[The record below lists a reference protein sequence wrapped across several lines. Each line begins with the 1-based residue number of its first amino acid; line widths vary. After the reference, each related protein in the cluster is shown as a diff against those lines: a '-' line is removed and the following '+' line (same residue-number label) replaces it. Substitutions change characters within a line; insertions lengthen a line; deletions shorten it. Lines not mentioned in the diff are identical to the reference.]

1 MWSDSVLLDPP
12 PPATGPAVS
21 GRTHEEPLGAGLSA
35 NILSGKGPLAA
46 FLRENPLHA
55 VFQPIIKL
63 DGGQTHAHEAL
74 VRGPA
79 GSPFEFPDT
88 LFNAAQREGLTAD
101 LERLCMATA
110 LRCWSRQQ
118 QAGRLFVNVSAQVLI
133 AIWQE
138 RGREALASYLIN
150 LGLMPRMLVLEI
162 TEHERVADMDELA
175 AVVAEVHAAGI
186 SLALD
191 DFGDGRSSLRL
202 WSQLKPEIVKTDKYF
217 TKDVS
222 SNADK
227 LKTLQALQQIA
238 AVFNTEL
245 VAEGVETL
253 DDLRVLRDLG
263 IHYGQGYLLGRPNIS
278 GEHRLAPEAL
288 DALMDRRV
296 AVFPELS
303 RRIYGGQLRSVAV
316 QKAPTVTAQTTI
328 DETAKLFLA
337 HPELH
342 AMALLEGERPIG
354 ILNRQLFMNEY
365 AKPYYREVWG
375 RKSCLAHANLEP
387 RVIEREHD
395 VDQLIGILTSQD
407 QRYLNDGFIVTENGR
422 YTGLGSGDQLVR
434 SVTETRIEA
443 ARHANPLTFLPGNI
457 PLTQHIERLLK
468 SGAHFV
474 ACYAD
479 LNHFKPFN
487 DRYGYW
493 RGDEMLRLL
502 SRTAVE
508 HCDQRRDFVGHV
520 GGDDFVILFQSDD
533 WRERCER
540 MVAGFNELARQLFDD
555 EAQTAGGFHAED
567 RYGATR
573 FFPLTTLSIGA
584 VRVEGLRPRSAEQI
598 ASQAARVKHVAKS
611 TGSGLVVRNAGTAA

>member
-1 MWSDSVLLDPP
+1 
-12 PPATGPAVS
+12 
-21 GRTHEEPLGAGLSA
+21 
-35 NILSGKGPLAA
+35 
-46 FLRENPLHA
+46 
-55 VFQPIIKL
+55 
-63 DGGQTHAHEAL
+63 
-74 VRGPA
+74 
-79 GSPFEFPDT
+79 
-88 LFNAAQREGLTAD
+88 
-101 LERLCMATA
+101 
-110 LRCWSRQQ
+110 
-118 QAGRLFVNVSAQVLI
+118 
-133 AIWQE
+133 
-138 RGREALASYLIN
+138 
-150 LGLMPRMLVLEI
+150 
-162 TEHERVADMDELA
+162 
-175 AVVAEVHAAGI
+175 
-186 SLALD
+186 
-191 DFGDGRSSLRL
+191 
-202 WSQLKPEIVKTDKYF
+202 VKTDKYF

-227 LKTLQALQQIA
+227 LKTLQALLQIA

-263 IHYGQGYLLGRPNIS
+263 ITYGQGYLLGRPNPT
-278 GEHRLAPEAL
+278 GEHAISAPAMEV
-288 DALMDRRV
+288 LMDRRV

-316 QKAPTVTAQTTI
+316 IAAPTVTAMTTV
-328 DETAKLFLA
+328 DEMAKLFLS
-337 HPELH
+337 HPDLH
-342 AMALLEGERPIG
+342 ALALLEGERPIG
-354 ILNRQLFMNEY
+354 IINRQAFMNEF

-422 YTGLGSGDQLVR
+422 YVGLGSGDQLVR

-468 SGAHFV
+468 SGAGFV

-520 GGDDFVILFQSDD
+520 GGDDFVILFQSED
-533 WRERCER
+533 WRERCEK
-540 MVAGFNELARQLFDD
+540 MVASFNSLARLMFD
-555 EAQTAGGFHAED
+555 AQAMNAGGFEAED
-567 RYGATR
+567 RYGETR

-584 VRVEGLRPRSAEQI
+584 VRVEDQRPRSAEQI
-598 ASQAARVKHVAKS
+598 ASQAALVKHVAKS
-611 TGSGLVVRNAGTAA
+611 TGAGLVVRGAAIPA

>member
-1 MWSDSVLLDPP
+1 MP
-12 PPATGPAVS
+12 
-21 GRTHEEPLGAGLSA
+21 GA
-35 NILSGKGPLAA
+35 IVRGKGPLAA
-46 FLRENPLHA
+46 FLREHPLHT
-55 VFQPIIKL
+55 VFQPIVKL

-79 GSPFEFPDT
+79 GSPYEFPDA
-88 LFNAAQREGLTAD
+88 LFRAAQQEDLTPE
-101 LERLCMATA
+101 LERLCMVTA
-110 LRCWSRQQ
+110 LRCWSQQQ
-118 QAGRLFVNVSAQVLI
+118 QAGRLFLNISAQVLI
-133 AIWQE
+133 STWRQ
-138 RGREALASYLIN
+138 RGREALVSFLIGQ
-150 LGLMPRMLVLEI
+150 GLMPRMLVLEI
-162 TEHERVADMDELA
+162 TEHERVTDMDELA
-175 AVVAEVHAAGI
+175 AVVAEVHAAGM

-263 IHYGQGYLLGRPNIS
+263 IHYGQGYLLGRPSPS
-278 GEHRLAPEAL
+278 GEHTLAPAPLEV
-288 DALMDRRV
+288 LMDRRV
-296 AVFPELS
+296 AVFPELG
-303 RRIYGGQLRSVAV
+303 RRIYGGQLRTVAV
-316 QKAPTVTAQTTI
+316 MTPPTVTAKATI
-328 DETAKLFLA
+328 DEAAKLFLA
-337 HPELH
+337 NPDVH
-342 AMALLEGERPIG
+342 AMALLEGERPVG
-354 ILNRQLFMNEY
+354 IINRQQFMNDY

-375 RKSCLAHANLEP
+375 RKSCVAHANLEP

-407 QRYLNDGFIVTENGR
+407 QRYLNDGFIVVENGR
-422 YTGLGSGDQLVR
+422 YVGLGSGDQLVR

-468 SGAHFV
+468 SGANFV
-474 ACYAD
+474 ARYAD

-520 GGDDFVILFQSDD
+520 GGDDFVILFQSED
-533 WRERCER
+533 WRERCEQI
-540 MVAGFNELARQLFDD
+540 VGTFNDLARQLFD
-555 EAQTAGGFHAED
+555 EQAMVAGGFEAED
-567 RYGATR
+567 RYGELR

-584 VRVEGLRPRSAEQI
+584 VKVEGLRPRSAEQI
-598 ASQAARVKHVAKS
+598 ASQAALVKHVAKS
-611 TGSGLVVRNAGTAA
+611 TGSGLVVRNAALSA